1 MPITL
6 TIAGTKT
13 KVDTS
18 AVEAAFVA
26 AIAEVPADRGIW
38 VSLASPALSKIAQS
52 HGLGRVIGAG
62 VGGQYQKTVYPG
74 ALIDRVSELLGGA
87 QIAGNY
93 RSEPEPEPVSPPGV
107 KVTLRQASHVG
118 SYAKPWV
125 ASIRGAHSAYRFD
138 RGFVEAS
145 TTERGG
151 SWVYHLEDGLYE
163 LCDRNSKGDERRW
176 FVRVAGAEIV
186 AVERAEVEAAF
197 PELPG
202 SEAVEIPE
210 SGTVECLECGAVYP
224 GSKAHLVDSH
234 GMGCVRCNH

>member
-6 TIAGTKT
+6 IVAGTKT
-13 KVDTS
+13 KIDTS
-18 AVEAAFVA
+18 AVEAAFVT
-26 AIAEVPADRGIW
+26 AIAEAPVERGIS

-52 HGLGRVIGAG
+52 HGLGRVIRTGAD
-62 VGGQYQKTVYPG
+62 GQYQKTVYPG
-74 ALIDRVSELLGGA
+74 ALIDRVSELLGRA
-87 QIAGNY
+87 QIVGNY
-93 RSEPEPEPVSPPGV
+93 RSELEPEPVPLPGV

-125 ASIRGAHSAYRFD
+125 AYIRGAHSSYRFD
-138 RGFVEAS
+138 RGFVSAT

-151 SWVYHLEDGLYE
+151 SWVYHLDDGFYE

-176 FVRVAGAEIV
+176 FGRVVSGEIV
-186 AVERAEVEAAF
+186 EVGRAEVEATF
-197 PELPG
+197 PEPPK

-210 SGTVECLECGAVYP
+210 SRVIECLECGAVYP